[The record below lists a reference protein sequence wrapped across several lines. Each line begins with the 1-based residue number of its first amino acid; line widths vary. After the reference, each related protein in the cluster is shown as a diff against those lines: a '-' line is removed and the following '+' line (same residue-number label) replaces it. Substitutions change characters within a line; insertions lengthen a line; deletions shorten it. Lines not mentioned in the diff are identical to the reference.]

1 MDVSIIIASS
11 SLQSLSD
18 KLLLVFEYLLHTR
31 KTNEAV
37 SFTPQDYLEEVKSI
51 FTPVNIYDVL
61 VWSHNIESA

>member
-18 KLLLVFEYLLHTR
+18 KLLLVFEYLLHTK
-31 KTNEAV
+31 KTIETV

-51 FTPVNIYDVL
+51 FRPTPVNIHDVL
-61 VWSHNIESA
+61 VWCR

>member
-18 KLLLVFEYLLHTR
+18 KLLLVFEYLLHTK
-31 KTNEAV
+31 KTNETV

-51 FTPVNIYDVL
+51 FTPVNIHKVL
-61 VWSHNIESA
+61 VW